1 MITTQIDN
9 TPTGI
14 TQNTITNNSVSVYPN
29 PATNILNF
37 DWETTTNQNYTLQVT
52 DVLGKVV
59 NTKQILADQSTSQL
73 DISTLTKGVYLYQI
87 IGTQGTVNGK
97 FIKE

>member
-1 MITTQIDN
+1 
-9 TPTGI
+9 
-14 TQNTITNNSVSVYPN
+14 SVYPN
-29 PATNILNF
+29 PAVSILNF
-37 DWETTTNQNYTLQVT
+37 DWETTTNQTYTLQVT

-59 NTKQILADQSTSQL
+59 NTQHIASDQRTGQV

-87 IGTQGTVNGK
+87 IGTTGTTNGK